1 MTKSNLLP
9 QIVLDAFSSGSVL
22 AESGERLPLDSN
34 VSLVEALALHR
45 AVKENHCQSTAEVG
59 LAKGISATA
68 IVSAIAGHPGAMH
81 HVMDPYQTKYGNAGL
96 RMLRDSGLSPHFRH
110 YSQYAEEVFPSLP
123 VLDFVFID
131 ASHLFDYTMVEFILA
146 DKKLK
151 VGGMIAFHDLWMP
164 SLRKLL
170 RYILRNRDY
179 AIERTYSDQACGEVG
194 FRRLTTRQRFHSV
207 VSALGRTMP
216 KSDAWLSDE
225 LRYPWHQFGLNNMV
239 FIKKQSNDSRD
250 WRHFMRF

>member
-1 MTKSNLLP
+1 MTMTHQLP
-9 QIVLDAFSSGSVL
+9 QIVLDAFESWSVL

-81 HVMDPYQTKYGNAGL
+81 DVMDPYQTKYGNAGL

-123 VLDFVFID
+123 ALDFVFID

-179 AIERTYSDQACGEVG
+179 AIERTYSDQARGEVSSK
-194 FRRLTTRQRFHSV
+194 RLTTRQRLHNV
-207 VSALGRTMP
+207 ASALGRTMP

-250 WRHFMRF
+250 WRHFRPF